1 MKFSDSMSSIAKA
14 LLSVQQEIEPIVKDS
29 TNPHFK
35 NNYASHE
42 KMNEYAKPIL
52 NRHGVVLIQGA
63 DDALGPHGGIMVSTM
78 LLHTS
83 GEWVKSSI
91 EMPLQKND
99 PQGAGSAI
107 TYGRRYGLSAILAL
121 TTEEDDDAEGA
132 TRHTRQMQSVAAA
145 TGHRAPPPAAPPAPA
160 RTSTSVPTPRSTAT
174 TASALTPPCPI
185 CHSDMWDNRPKK
197 ASGQFKAT
205 SPDARCKDKA
215 CNGVVW
221 KIEAAAEKP
230 AATQHGGPGLEEVPV
245 FDEDGNPLF

>member
-1 MKFSDSMSSIAKA
+1 MKFSDSMAAIAKA
-14 LLSVQQEIEPIVKDS
+14 MLAVQQEIEPIVKDS

-42 KMNEYAKPIL
+42 KMNEYVKPIL
-52 NRHGVVLIQGA
+52 NRHGLVLIQGA

-91 EMPLQKND
+91 EMPLQKSD

-121 TTEEDDDAEGA
+121 TTEEDDDGEGA
-132 TRHTRQMQSVAAA
+132 SRPQRQMQSVASA
-145 TGHRAPPPAAPPAPA
+145 TGHRAPPPAAASTRASVPAPRPA
-160 RTSTSVPTPRSTAT
+160 ANTAPVPVPA
-174 TASALTPPCPI
+174 CPI

-221 KIEAAAEKP
+221 KIEAASEKAP
-230 AATQHGGPGLEEVPV
+230 ATQHGGPGLEEVPV
-245 FDEDGNPLF
+245 FDSEGNELF